1 MESAL
6 FSGLQGLFLGVANLG
21 LGQVIMI
28 LVGSALLYLGIKK
41 GYEPLLLVPI
51 GFGAILVNI
60 PLADMMGEEGFL
72 RFFYDA
78 GVLTEVF
85 PLLIFIGIGAMTDF
99 QPLLENPKIILL
111 GAAGQF
117 GIFLTLLLAL
127 ALGFDKLDAVAVAII
142 GACDGPTAIYVS
154 SKFAPHLLGAM
165 IDFGPVLA
173 NPIVLLFGAA
183 GQFGIFLTLFLALW
197 LGFLRQEA
205 VSIAVIGACDGPTAI
220 FVTSRYAPALLPAV
234 SIAAYSYMSLVPLIQ
249 PPIMRLLTTDR
260 ERKIVMGVVKQPV
273 SKTTKILFPIV
284 VTIFASILAPKGAP
298 LIGTVMLGNL
308 MKESGVVDRLKSA
321 SENEIAN
328 IVTLLL
334 GLCIGATMEA
344 DKFLRAQTLLILGL
358 GFVAISLDTAV
369 GVLFGKLMCFLTGGK
384 INPLI
389 GAAGI
394 SAFPMSARVVQAEG
408 QKYNKKNYLL
418 MHAMSAN
425 AGGQIGSVIAAAVML
440 SVLQGMGIIGG

>member
-6 FSGLQGLFLGVANLG
+6 VSGVQGLFLGVLNLG
-21 LGQVIMI
+21 PGHVIMI
-28 LVGSALLYLGIKK
+28 LIGSLLLYLGISK

-60 PLADMMGEEGFL
+60 PLSEMMAEGGFI

-78 GVLTEVF
+78 GVRTEIF
-85 PLLIFIGIGAMTDF
+85 PLLIFLGIGAMTDF

-117 GIFLTLLLAL
+117 GIFITLLLAL
-127 ALGFDKLDAVAVAII
+127 AVGFDKLDAVAVSII
-142 GACDGPTAIYVS
+142 GACDGPTAIYVA
-154 SKFAPHLLGAM
+154 SKFAPHLLGA
-165 IDFGPVLA
+165 
-173 NPIVLLFGAA
+173 
-183 GQFGIFLTLFLALW
+183 
-197 LGFLRQEA
+197 
-205 VSIAVIGACDGPTAI
+205 VSV
-220 FVTSRYAPALLPAV
+220 
-234 SIAAYSYMSLVPLIQ
+234 AAYSYMSLVPLIQ
-249 PPIMRLLTTDR
+249 PPIMRALTTEK
-260 ERKIVMGVVKQPV
+260 ERMIVMGAVKQPI
-273 SKTTKILFPIV
+273 SKTTKIMFPIV
-284 VTIFASILAPKGAP
+284 VTVFASILAPKGAP
-298 LIGTVMLGNL
+298 LIGTIMFGNL
-308 MKESGVVDRLKSA
+308 MKECGGVERLKRA
-321 SENEIAN
+321 AENEITN

-344 DKFLRAQTLLILGL
+344 DKFLRGETLLILGL
-358 GFVAISLDTAV
+358 GFIAISLDTAV

-408 QKYNKKNYLL
+408 QRHNKKNYLL

-440 SVLQGMGIIGG
+440 SVLQGMGIVGK

>member
-6 FSGLQGLFLGVANLG
+6 VSGLQGLFLGILS
-21 LGQVIMI
+21 LRPEHVIMI
-28 LVGSALLYLGIKK
+28 VIGSVLLYLGIKK

-60 PLADMMGEEGFL
+60 PLAEMMGKEGFL
-72 RFFYDA
+72 RFFYDT

-127 ALGFDKLDAVAVAII
+127 AVGFDKLEAVAVAII

-154 SKFAPHLLGAM
+154 SKFAPHMLGA
-165 IDFGPVLA
+165 
-173 NPIVLLFGAA
+173 
-183 GQFGIFLTLFLALW
+183 
-197 LGFLRQEA
+197 
-205 VSIAVIGACDGPTAI
+205 VSV
-220 FVTSRYAPALLPAV
+220 
-234 SIAAYSYMSLVPLIQ
+234 AAYSYMSLVPLIQ
-249 PPIMRLLTTDR
+249 PPIMRALTTER
-260 ERKIVMGVVKQPV
+260 ERTIVMGAVKQPV
-273 SKTTKILFPIV
+273 SKTTKVLFPIV

-298 LIGTVMLGNL
+298 LIGTLMLGNL

-321 SENEIAN
+321 AENEIAN

-344 DKFLRAQTLLILGL
+344 DKFLRGQTLLVLAL

-369 GVLFGKLMCFLTGGK
+369 GVLFGKLMCLLTGGK

-394 SAFPMSARVVQAEG
+394 SAFPMSARVVQVEG
-408 QKYNKKNYLL
+408 QKYNKKSYLL

-440 SVLQGMGIIGG
+440 SVLQGMGIVGG

>member
-1 MESAL
+1 MV
-6 FSGLQGLFLGVANLG
+6 SGLQGLFAGIVNLSPG
-21 LGQVIMI
+21 HVIMLGI
-28 LVGSALLYLGIKK
+28 ACLLLYLGIKK

-60 PLADMMGEEGFL
+60 PLADLMGKEGFL
-72 RFFYDA
+72 RFFYDT
-78 GVLTEVF
+78 GVLTEIF
-85 PLLIFIGIGAMTDF
+85 PLLIFVGIGAMTDF

-127 ALGFDKLDAVAVAII
+127 ALGFDKLDAVAVAVI

-154 SKFAPHLLGAM
+154 SKFAPHMLGA
-165 IDFGPVLA
+165 
-173 NPIVLLFGAA
+173 
-183 GQFGIFLTLFLALW
+183 
-197 LGFLRQEA
+197 
-205 VSIAVIGACDGPTAI
+205 VSV
-220 FVTSRYAPALLPAV
+220 
-234 SIAAYSYMSLVPLIQ
+234 AAYSYMSLVPLIQ
-249 PPIMRLLTTDR
+249 PPIMRALTTNK
-260 ERKIVMGVVKQPV
+260 ERQIVMGSAKRQRI
-273 SKTTKILFPIV
+273 SKTTKIVFPIV

-298 LIGTVMLGNL
+298 LIGTIMLGNL
-308 MKESGVVDRLKSA
+308 MRESGCVDRLKSA
-321 SENEIAN
+321 SENEITN

-344 DKFLRAQTLLILGL
+344 NNFLRAQTLLVLGL
-358 GFVAISLDTAV
+358 GFVAICLDTAV
-369 GVLFGKLMCFLTGGK
+369 GVLFGKLMCMLTGGK

-394 SAFPMSARVVQAEG
+394 SAFPMSARVVQTEG

-440 SVLQGMGIIGG
+440 SVLQGMGIVGG